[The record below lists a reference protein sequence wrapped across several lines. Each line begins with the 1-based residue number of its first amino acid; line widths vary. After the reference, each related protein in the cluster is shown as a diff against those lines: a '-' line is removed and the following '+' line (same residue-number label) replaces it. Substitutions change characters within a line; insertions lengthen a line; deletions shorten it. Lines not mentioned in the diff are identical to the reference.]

1 MKAYLLSVNP
11 QADVTVYPLH
21 APKGKTDMIRIKIP
35 GTRGK
40 SKGMDA
46 PTIGLLG
53 RLGGLGARPE
63 VTGFVSD
70 GDGALAAL
78 SAAAKLLDMQKNGDY
93 LEGDVIISTHICP
106 DAPTRPH
113 EPVPFMDSPVEM
125 AQVNAEEVSDE
136 LDAIVSMDTTKGN
149 RIINHRGIAVSNTVK
164 EGYILRCSEDLLNIM
179 ERVTGRLPQVF
190 SLSTQDITP
199 YANNLYHLNSILQPC
214 TATAAPTVGLAIVT
228 ESAVAGC
235 ATGTTQFADVEAAAR
250 FLVETA
256 KDFGRGVCSFY
267 DKEEYAEL
275 LRHYGSLAHLQ
286 TTGCEN

>member
-46 PTIGLLG
+46 P
-53 RLGGLGARPE
+53 
-63 VTGFVSD
+63 
-70 GDGALAAL
+70 
-78 SAAAKLLDMQKNGDY
+78 
-93 LEGDVIISTHICP
+93 
-106 DAPTRPH
+106 
-113 EPVPFMDSPVEM
+113 VEM

-136 LDAIVSMDTTKGN
+136 LDAIVSVDTTKGN

-164 EGYILRCSEDLLNIM
+164 EGYILRCSEDLLDIM

-235 ATGTTQFADVEAAAR
+235 ATGITQFADVEAAAR

-267 DKEEYAEL
+267 NKEEYAEL
-275 LRHYGSLAHLQ
+275 LRRYSSLAHLQ
-286 TTGCEN
+286 TTRCEN

>member
-1 MKAYLLSVNP
+1 
-11 QADVTVYPLH
+11 
-21 APKGKTDMIRIKIP
+21 MIRIKIP

-46 PTIGLLG
+46 
-53 RLGGLGARPE
+53 
-63 VTGFVSD
+63 
-70 GDGALAAL
+70 
-78 SAAAKLLDMQKNGDY
+78 
-93 LEGDVIISTHICP
+93 
-106 DAPTRPH
+106 
-113 EPVPFMDSPVEM
+113 PVEM

-136 LDAIVSMDTTKGN
+136 LDAIVSVD
-149 RIINHRGIAVSNTVK
+149 TVK
-164 EGYILRCSEDLLNIM
+164 EGYILRCSEDLLDIM

-235 ATGTTQFADVEAAAR
+235 ATGATQFADMEAAAR

-275 LRHYGSLAHLQ
+275 LRRYGSLAHLQ
-286 TTGCEN
+286 TTRCEN